1 MNFII
6 MIIVIK
12 TSRFRLYPILEKY
25 SVFSVIYNLKYIYS
39 LLLELKQIS
48 EISGYPFQIHYPDTG
63 FELFRIVANYFK
75 QL

>member
-1 MNFII
+1 MCSLMMSSF
-6 MIIVIK
+6 
-12 TSRFRLYPILEKY
+12 SRDFKKKEKRLIEASAMFRSTYMRT
-25 SVFSVIYNLKYIYS
+25 IYTV
-39 LLLELKQIS
+39 ELKQIS